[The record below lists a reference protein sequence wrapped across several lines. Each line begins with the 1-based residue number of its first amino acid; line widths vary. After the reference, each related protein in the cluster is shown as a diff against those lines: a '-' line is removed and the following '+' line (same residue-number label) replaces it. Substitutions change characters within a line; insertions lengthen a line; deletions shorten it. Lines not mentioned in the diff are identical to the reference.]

1 MVRPGTVM
9 LEVGFSAIWAM
20 ICCPLLIPPRMPPA
34 WLLWKPSLVIS
45 SRFWL
50 PRSATTSK
58 PSPISTPFTALML
71 ISAWAMSASRRS
83 KTGSPSP
90 AGTPLAT
97 TVTLA
102 PMESPSFFS
111 ARINSS
117 NASILSGS
125 GQKNGFCSTCD
136 QSLISSGMSPIWVRQ
151 PRISI
156 PNFSAR
162 YFLAIAPAATRMAV
176 SRAEERP
183 PPR

>member
-1 MVRPGTVM
+1 M

-97 TVTLA
+97 TVTFA

-111 ARINSS
+111 ARISSS

-136 QSLISSGMSPIWVRQ
+136 QSLISSGISPIWVRQ
-151 PRISI
+151 PRISM

-162 YFLAIAPAATRMAV
+162 YFLAIAPAATRIAV